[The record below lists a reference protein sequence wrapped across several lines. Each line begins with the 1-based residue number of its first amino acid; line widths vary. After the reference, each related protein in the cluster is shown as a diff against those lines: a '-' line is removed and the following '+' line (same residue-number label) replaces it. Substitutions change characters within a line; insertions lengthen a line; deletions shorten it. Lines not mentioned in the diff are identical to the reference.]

1 MATERAV
8 ETAVRRIAEQ
18 FGPLR
23 IVLFGSRARGEAT
36 AASDIDLLVVLPEGT
51 DKRQA
56 AIAMRRALADLP
68 VAKDIVVTTPGEI
81 ARRGAMVGTVL
92 RRALREGRVVYEHP

>member
-36 AASDIDLLVVLPEGT
+36 AASDIDLLVVLPEGV

-68 VAKDIVVTTPGEI
+68 VAKDIVVTTPGEM
-81 ARRGAMVGTVL
+81 ARRGAVVGTAL
-92 RRALREGRVVYEHP
+92 RQALREGRVVYERS